1 MNIGVIGTGLM
12 GSPMALRLLSAGH
25 KVWVYNRTPARLKPL
40 ELAGAKV
47 CATPLALIQN
57 VEAVI
62 FMVTNGEA
70 VRSLLEDMGMGDR
83 EASPVGNREA
93 SPDENRLSP
102 LADKAI
108 IQMGT
113 IAPAESQQLGQMVA
127 QAGGTYLEAPVLGS
141 IPEAKNGKL
150 IIMAGA
156 ENEAYQRWQPL
167 LECLGTTLY
176 HVGPVGSAA
185 TLKLTMNQ
193 MIGTLTAAFAQS
205 LGLVQAAGID
215 VDTFMAV
222 LRQSALYAPTFDK
235 KLHRMQTRQF
245 ADPNFPTKHLLKDM
259 GLFVSAAKSA
269 GLSPF
274 PAESV
279 RQLVEQA
286 VQAGFDDDDYA
297 ALFNIVSP
305 IPKP

>member
-1 MNIGVIGTGLM
+1 MNIGIIGTGLM
-12 GSPMALRLLSAGH
+12 GSPIALRLLSAGH
-25 KVWVYNRTPARLKPL
+25 KVWVYNRTPDRLKPL
-40 ELAGAKV
+40 ELAGARV
-47 CATPLALIQN
+47 SATPLALIQN

-62 FMVTNGEA
+62 FMVTNGDA
-70 VRSLLEDMGMGDR
+70 VRSLLEAMGLSVR
-83 EASPVGNREA
+83 EASPEGNR
-93 SPDENRLSP
+93 PSP
-102 LADKAI
+102 LAHKAI

-113 IAPAESQQLGQMVA
+113 IAPTESQQLNQTVA

-150 IIMAGA
+150 IIMVGA

-167 LECLGTTLY
+167 LQCLGTTLY

-193 MIGTLTAAFAQS
+193 LIGSLTAAFAQS
-205 LGLVQAAGID
+205 LGLVQSAGID

-259 GLFVSAAKSA
+259 GLFVTAAKAA

-297 ALFNIVSP
+297 AIFNIVSP
-305 IPKP
+305 LPKPD

>member
-25 KVWVYNRTPARLKPL
+25 KVWVYNRTPERLIPL

-70 VRSLLEDMGMGDR
+70 VRSLLESMGLGNC
-83 EASPVGNREA
+83 EAP
-93 SPDENRLSP
+93 LSH
-102 LADKAI
+102 KAI

-113 IAPAESQQLGQMVA
+113 IAPAESQQLSQVVA

-193 MIGTLTAAFAQS
+193 LIGSLTAAFAQS

-215 VDTFMAV
+215 VDIFMAV

-259 GLFVSAAKSA
+259 GLFVAAAKAA

-286 VQAGFDDDDYA
+286 MQAGFDDDDYA

-305 IPKP
+305 LPKPE

>member
-1 MNIGVIGTGLM
+1 MVNIGIIGTGLM

-25 KVWVYNRTPARLKPL
+25 KVWVYNRTPARLIPL

-70 VRSLLEDMGMGDR
+70 VRSLLEDIDLGD
-83 EASPVGNREA
+83 REA
-93 SPDENRLSP
+93 SPDENRPSP

-193 MIGTLTAAFAQS
+193 LIGSLTAAFAQS
-205 LGLVQAAGID
+205 LGLVQATGIN
-215 VDTFMAV
+215 VDIFMAV

>member
-25 KVWVYNRTPARLKPL
+25 RVWVYNRTPDRLKPL

-47 CATPLALIQN
+47 SATPLALIQN

-70 VRSLLEDMGMGDR
+70 VRSLLEDMGVS
-83 EASPVGNREA
+83 ECP
-93 SPDENRLSP
+93 SP
-102 LADKAI
+102 LNHKAI

-113 IAPAESQQLGQMVA
+113 IAPAESQQLSQMVA

-167 LECLGTTLY
+167 LQCLGTTLY
-176 HVGPVGSAA
+176 YVGPVGSAA

-193 MIGTLTAAFAQS
+193 LIGSLTAAFAQS

-215 VDTFMAV
+215 VDIFMAV

-259 GLFVSAAKSA
+259 GLFVSAAKAA

-286 VQAGFDDDDYA
+286 VQAGFGDDDYA

-305 IPKP
+305 LPKPE

>member
-12 GSPMALRLLSAGH
+12 GAPMALRLLSAGH
-25 KVWVYNRTPARLKPL
+25 KVWVYNRTPERLKPL

-47 CATPLALIQN
+47 CATPLALLQQ

-70 VRSLLEDMGMGDR
+70 VRSLLESMGLGTR
-83 EASPVGNREA
+83 AAS
-93 SPDENRLSP
+93 
-102 LADKAI
+102 LAGKAI
-108 IQMGT
+108 LQMGT
-113 IAPAESQQLGQMVA
+113 IAPAESQQLSQTVA
-127 QAGGTYLEAPVLGS
+127 AAGGTYLEAPVLGS
-141 IPEAKNGKL
+141 IPEAKNGRL
-150 IIMAGA
+150 IVMVGA
-156 ENEAYQRWQPL
+156 ETDAYQRWQTL
-167 LECLGTTLY
+167 LGCLGTTLY

-185 TLKLTMNQ
+185 TLKLAMNQ
-193 MIGTLTAAFAQS
+193 LIGSLTAAFAQS

-215 VDTFMAV
+215 VETFMAV
-222 LRQSALYAPTFDK
+222 VRQSALYAPTFDK

-259 GLFVSAAKSA
+259 GLFVEAAQAA

-279 RQLVEQA
+279 RHLVEQA
-286 VQAGFDDDDYA
+286 VQAGLEDDDYA
-297 ALFNIVSP
+297 ALFNVVSP
-305 IPKP
+305 LPKPE

>member
-1 MNIGVIGTGLM
+1 M

-25 KVWVYNRTPARLKPL
+25 RVWVYNRTPERLKPL
-40 ELAGAKV
+40 ELTGATV
-47 CATPLALIQN
+47 CPTPLDLAQA

-62 FMVTNGEA
+62 MMVTDGEA
-70 VRSLLEDMGMGDR
+70 VRSLLNDMGLTDCAP
-83 EASPVGNREA
+83 ASAEP
-93 SPDENRLSP
+93 PLSP
-102 LADKAI
+102 LGGCAI

-113 IAPAESQQLGQMVA
+113 IAPDESQAISQSVA
-127 QAGGTYLEAPVLGS
+127 QSGGTYLEAPVLGS

-150 IIMAGA
+150 IVMVGA
-156 ENEAYQRWQPL
+156 DDEAYQRWQPL
-167 LECLGTTLY
+167 LACLGSTIY

-185 TLKLTMNQ
+185 TLKLAMNQ
-193 MIGTLTAAFAQS
+193 LIGSLTAAFAQS

-222 LRQSALYAPTFDK
+222 VRQSALYAPTFDK

-259 GLFVSAAKSA
+259 GLFVAAAEAA
-269 GLSPF
+269 GLVPL

-279 RQLVEQA
+279 RQLVDQA
-286 VQAGFDDDDYA
+286 VEAGFDDDDYA

-305 IPKP
+305 LPGRGE

>member
-25 KVWVYNRTPARLKPL
+25 KVWVYNRTPERLIPL

-70 VRSLLEDMGMGDR
+70 VRSLLESMGL
-83 EASPVGNREA
+83 GNREA
-93 SPDENRLSP
+93 SLSH
-102 LADKAI
+102 KAI

-113 IAPAESQQLGQMVA
+113 IAPAESQQLSQMVA

-193 MIGTLTAAFAQS
+193 LIGSLTAAFAQS

-215 VDTFMAV
+215 VDVFMAV

-259 GLFVSAAKSA
+259 GLFVAAAKAA

-279 RQLVEQA
+279 RQLVDQA

-305 IPKP
+305 LPKPE

>member
-1 MNIGVIGTGLM
+1 MNIGIIGTGLM

-47 CATPLALIQN
+47 CATPLALLQN

-70 VRSLLEDMGMGDR
+70 VRSLLEIMGLGDC
-83 EASPVGNREA
+83 P
-93 SPDENRLSP
+93 SP
-102 LADKAI
+102 LAHKAI

-113 IAPAESQQLGQMVA
+113 IAPAESQQLSQIVA
-127 QAGGTYLEAPVLGS
+127 RAGGTYLEAPVLGS

-150 IIMAGA
+150 IIMVGA
-156 ENEAYQRWQPL
+156 ENETYQRWQPL

-193 MIGTLTAAFAQS
+193 LIGSLTAAFAQS
-205 LGLVQAAGID
+205 LGLVQSAGID
-215 VDTFMAV
+215 VETFMAV

-259 GLFVSAAKSA
+259 GLFVTAAKAA

-305 IPKP
+305 LPKPE

>member
-1 MNIGVIGTGLM
+1 M
-12 GSPMALRLLSAGH
+12 GSPMALRLMSAGH
-25 KVWVYNRTPARLKPL
+25 RVWVYNRTPARLKPL
-40 ELAGAKV
+40 ELAGARV

-70 VRSLLEDMGMGDR
+70 VRSLLEAMGLGD
-83 EASPVGNREA
+83 
-93 SPDENRLSP
+93 SP
-102 LADKAI
+102 LPLAHKAI

-113 IAPAESQQLGQMVA
+113 IAPTESHQLSQMVA

-150 IIMAGA
+150 IIMVGA
-156 ENEAYQRWQPL
+156 ENDAYQRWQPL

-185 TLKLTMNQ
+185 TLKLAMNQ
-193 MIGTLTAAFAQS
+193 LIGSLTAAFAQS
-205 LGLVQAAGID
+205 LGLVQTAGID
-215 VDTFMAV
+215 VETFMAV
-222 LRQSALYAPTFDK
+222 VRQSALYAPTFDK

-259 GLFVSAAKSA
+259 GLFVDAAKAA

-279 RQLVEQA
+279 RQLVKQT

-305 IPKP
+305 LAKPE

>member
-47 CATPLALIQN
+47 CATPLALVQN

-70 VRSLLEDMGMGDR
+70 VRSLLEAMGLS
-83 EASPVGNREA
+83 EHP
-93 SPDENRLSP
+93 SP
-102 LADKAI
+102 LNHKAF

-193 MIGTLTAAFAQS
+193 LIGSLTAAFAQS
-205 LGLVQAAGID
+205 LGLVQATGIN
-215 VDTFMAV
+215 VDIFMAV